1 VKTASGSLQGNLHL
15 QTSLQSRSC
24 GPAGC
29 RSNPSSPAKHKHY
42 ERLLRKFFSFCYTP
56 NMKVAL
62 LDRDGTVI
70 VDPPDLR
77 VDKIEKI
84 ELFDDSISAL
94 KYLADN
100 DFSVIYATNQAGIEE
115 GRLTEEE
122 FWLIHEEVL
131 RRLSES
137 GVNVLK
143 TYMNGE
149 MKRDDNT
156 EWRKPGPKMLLQAA
170 EDFNLDLSQLYYVG
184 DNQSDIDAA
193 INAGCKG
200 GILVKTANENVES
213 PNAIYTAPNLSD
225 AVKYIFENS

>member
-1 VKTASGSLQGNLHL
+1 
-15 QTSLQSRSC
+15 
-24 GPAGC
+24 
-29 RSNPSSPAKHKHY
+29 
-42 ERLLRKFFSFCYTP
+42 
-56 NMKVAL
+56 MKVVL

-70 VDPPDLR
+70 VDPSDLR
-77 VDKIEKI
+77 VDKMEKI

-122 FWLIHEEVL
+122 FWQIHEEVL
-131 RRLSES
+131 RRLSKS

-170 EDFNLDLSQLYYVG
+170 EDFNLELSQLYYVG

-193 INAGCKG
+193 LNAGCKG
-200 GILVKTANENVES
+200 GVLVKTANEDVES
-213 PNAIYTAPNLSD
+213 PNAIFTAPKLID
-225 AVKYIFENS
+225 AVRYIVENS

>member
-1 VKTASGSLQGNLHL
+1 
-15 QTSLQSRSC
+15 
-24 GPAGC
+24 
-29 RSNPSSPAKHKHY
+29 
-42 ERLLRKFFSFCYTP
+42 
-56 NMKVAL
+56 MKVAV

-77 VDKIEKI
+77 VDKKEKI
-84 ELFDDSISAL
+84 ALFDDSIAAL

-100 DFSVIYATNQAGIEE
+100 DFSVIFATNQAGIEE

-122 FWLIHEEVL
+122 FWQIHEEVL
-131 RRLSES
+131 KLLSES
-137 GVNVLK
+137 GVKVLQ

-149 MKRDDNT
+149 MKRENNT

-170 EDFNLDLSQLYYVG
+170 VDFNLDLSEIYMVG
-184 DNQSDIDAA
+184 DNQSDIQAA

-213 PNAIYTAPNLSD
+213 PNAIYTAPNLYNSVQYI
-225 AVKYIFENS
+225 VKHS

>member
-1 VKTASGSLQGNLHL
+1 MYGNVTL
-15 QTSLQSRSC
+15 
-24 GPAGC
+24 
-29 RSNPSSPAKHKHY
+29 
-42 ERLLRKFFSFCYTP
+42 
-56 NMKVAL
+56 MKVAL

-84 ELFDDSISAL
+84 ELFDDSISSL
-94 KYLADN
+94 KYLAEN
-100 DFSVIYATNQAGIEE
+100 DFSVIYITNQAGIEE

-122 FWLIHEEVL
+122 FWRIHEEVL
-131 RRLSES
+131 RRLSAS

-143 TYMNGE
+143 TYVNGE

-156 EWRKPGPKMLLQAA
+156 DWRKPGPKMLLQAA
-170 EDFNLDLSQLYYVG
+170 EEFNLDLSQIYMAG

-200 GILVKTANENVES
+200 GILVKTANENVDS
-213 PNAIYTAPNLSD
+213 ANALFTAPKLFD
-225 AVKYIFENS
+225 AVKYIVENS

>member
-1 VKTASGSLQGNLHL
+1 
-15 QTSLQSRSC
+15 
-24 GPAGC
+24 
-29 RSNPSSPAKHKHY
+29 
-42 ERLLRKFFSFCYTP
+42 
-56 NMKVAL
+56 MKVAL

-84 ELFDDSISAL
+84 ELFDDSITAL

-100 DFSVIYATNQAGIEE
+100 DFAVIYATNQAGIEE
-115 GRLTEEE
+115 GRLTEDE
-122 FWLIHEEVL
+122 FWKIHEEVL
-131 RRLSES
+131 SRLSES
-137 GVNVLK
+137 GVKVLK

-170 EDFNLDLSQLYYVG
+170 EDFDLDLSQIYYVG

-193 INAGCKG
+193 LNAGCKG
-200 GILVKTANENVES
+200 GILVKTANENVKS
-213 PNAIYTAPNLSD
+213 SNAIYTAPKLTD
-225 AVKYIFENS
+225 AVKYIVENS

>member
-1 VKTASGSLQGNLHL
+1 
-15 QTSLQSRSC
+15 
-24 GPAGC
+24 
-29 RSNPSSPAKHKHY
+29 
-42 ERLLRKFFSFCYTP
+42 
-56 NMKVAL
+56 MKVAL

-84 ELFDDSISAL
+84 ELFDDSITAL

-100 DFSVIYATNQAGIEE
+100 DFAVIYATNQAGIEE
-115 GRLTEEE
+115 GRLTEDE
-122 FWLIHEEVL
+122 FWKIHEEVL
-131 RRLSES
+131 SRLSES
-137 GVNVLK
+137 GVKVLK

-170 EDFNLDLSQLYYVG
+170 EDFDLDLSQIYYVG

-193 INAGCKG
+193 LNAGCKG
-200 GILVKTANENVES
+200 GILVKTANENVKS
-213 PNAIYTAPNLSD
+213 SNAIYTAPKLTD
-225 AVKYIFENS
+225 AFKYIVENS

>member
-1 VKTASGSLQGNLHL
+1 
-15 QTSLQSRSC
+15 
-24 GPAGC
+24 
-29 RSNPSSPAKHKHY
+29 
-42 ERLLRKFFSFCYTP
+42 
-56 NMKVAL
+56 MKVVF

-84 ELFDDSISAL
+84 KLFDDTIEAL

-100 DFSVIYATNQAGIEE
+100 DFSIVMITNQAGIEE
-115 GRLTEEE
+115 GRLTEVE
-122 FWLIHEEVL
+122 FWTIHEEVL
-131 RRLSES
+131 HQIAPSR
-137 GVNVLK
+137 VKVLK

-149 MKRDDNT
+149 AAGPNAS

-170 EDFNLDLSQLYYVG
+170 EDLGLELSEIYMVG
-184 DNQSDIDAA
+184 DNQSDIQAG

-213 PNAIYTAPNLSD
+213 PNAVYTAQNLMD
-225 AVKYIFENS
+225 VAQYIVANS